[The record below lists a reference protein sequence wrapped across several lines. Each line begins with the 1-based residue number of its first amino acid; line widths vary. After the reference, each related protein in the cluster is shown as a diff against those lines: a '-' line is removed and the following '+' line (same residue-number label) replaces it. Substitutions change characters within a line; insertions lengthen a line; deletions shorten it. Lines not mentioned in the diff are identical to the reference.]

1 MEVSNV
7 YFKTG
12 SHCYIVQGERQA
24 SLYDLSENKMLRISP
39 ADALMLLELNRGV
52 PVEQVDNINY
62 ILLSQLID
70 QGMGNYYSH
79 NAYIEKVRFGLPPSI
94 RDFAKNRV
102 RISNLY
108 LNINDECNLDCSF
121 CNTDSVVHRMT
132 GCKRYDGF
140 NQNNLMEEKDYRIV
154 LQQSH
159 KLGCRSLHIIGGE
172 PLLQWDLLSVILAEA
187 RQVGYSNIFI
197 YTNLMDVG
205 ELNWEELAGAS
216 LVIHASSHNQDL
228 TNRMIG
234 NHPDFSNFYENMNKL
249 KNTGISFYFNVV
261 LNKINYIFREEI
273 VDFYKHFNP
282 LGMQLSFIHEIGE
295 DPVYNELLFSDK
307 GTQSCF
313 TDLSFFHNVDFH
325 PCLNG
330 KLSVFRNGDVTVCPM
345 MRNETIGNVLK
356 DSFKRIADQRDYQ
369 EYWTYTLDKVDS
381 CRSCSS
387 RYACSDCRAIESSAG
402 GSLSSKVYCKQALKE
417 SLV

>member
-1 MEVSNV
+1 MF
-7 YFKTG
+7 FKTG
-12 SHCYIVQGERQA
+12 SHCYIVQGELQA
-24 SLYDLSENKMLRISP
+24 SVYDLSENNMLTISS

-70 QGMGNYYSH
+70 KGMGSYYPH

-108 LNINDECNLDCSF
+108 LNINNECNLQCSF
-121 CNTDSVVHRMT
+121 CNTDDRVNRMT
-132 GCKRYDGF
+132 GCKRYSGLSQD
-140 NQNNLMEEKDYRIV
+140 NLMGENDYHEV
-154 LQQSH
+154 LQQSY

-172 PLLQWDLLSVILAEA
+172 PLLQWELLSIILAEA
-187 RQVGYSNIFI
+187 RQLGYSNIFI
-197 YTNLMDVG
+197 YTNLWDVG
-205 ELNWEELAGAS
+205 QVHWEELSCAS
-216 LVIHASSHNQDL
+216 LVINASSHNQNL
-228 TNRMIG
+228 TNRMIK
-234 NHPDFSNFYENMNKL
+234 NSPDFSIFYENMNKL
-249 KNTGISFYFNVV
+249 KKTGISFYFNVV
-261 LNKINYIFREEI
+261 LNKMNYMFREEM
-273 VDFYKHFNP
+273 VAYYKLFNP
-282 LGMQLSFIHEIGE
+282 LGMQFSFIHELG
-295 DPVYNELLFSDK
+295 DDTVYNELLFSDK
-307 GTQSCF
+307 SAQSCF

-345 MRNETIGNVLK
+345 MRNEKIGNVLK
-356 DSFKRIADQRDYQ
+356 DSFKQIADKRDYQ

-381 CRSCSS
+381 CQSCSS

-402 GSLSSKVYCKQALKE
+402 GALSSKVYCKQALKE